1 MTLKYFRTGL
11 ATNIEEYVPI
21 ITPKIIA
28 NEKPFKISPPKI
40 NIDPKAKR
48 VVIEVITVLVR
59 LRVSQKTILRE
70 EDKN

>member
-48 VVIEVITVLVR
+48 VVIEVITVLDK
-59 LRVSQKTILRE
+59 VSLRE
-70 EDKN
+70 I